1 MNTVTICD
9 SAPTTYKILTC
20 YLPQLAEEFALL
32 NKKATKLGVAPCSY
46 TCSEPFMVTRRKKSE
61 FTGKMTD
68 ESREFVT
75 VTVSGITPKIAGY
88 RFIGTLQSKD
98 SVNIFRPV
106 PGESIPEGF
115 RFCIGLCNHCNTNRY
130 RRDTYIVQH
139 ESGVCK
145 QVGSACIKDFLGS
158 ISPEGIAS
166 YLEAIAGFVSS
177 LGGDS
182 DSDGEYYGYRGK
194 PTTVE
199 TMEYLQWVSCAIRQT
214 GWVSRKTACSFYDQ
228 TTATCDVAMEAMTG
242 VKTATYNPREFWFHG
257 NMVLLEPEDSDVTRA
272 ESALTW
278 IRNMEPT
285 TYSGNEY
292 LSNLYYSCRADY
304 MELRESGLIASLI
317 SAYTR
322 YMEKELEKQQVSAVT
337 SVHQGAI
344 GKRETFAGLL
354 VTGVHEWSGDY
365 GVSYLYLMTD
375 TAGNRFKWK
384 SSNGIL
390 TQGETYTLMASV
402 KDHED
407 YKWVAYT
414 VITRCKVV

>member
-1 MNTVTICD
+1 
-9 SAPTTYKILTC
+9 
-20 YLPQLAEEFALL
+20 
-32 NKKATKLGVAPCSY
+32 
-46 TCSEPFMVTRRKKSE
+46 
-61 FTGKMTD
+61 
-68 ESREFVT
+68 
-75 VTVSGITPKIAGY
+75 
-88 RFIGTLQSKD
+88 
-98 SVNIFRPV
+98 
-106 PGESIPEGF
+106 
-115 RFCIGLCNHCNTNRY
+115 
-130 RRDTYIVQH
+130 
-139 ESGVCK
+139 
-145 QVGSACIKDFLGS
+145 
-158 ISPEGIAS
+158 
-166 YLEAIAGFVSS
+166 
-177 LGGDS
+177 
-182 DSDGEYYGYRGK
+182 
-194 PTTVE
+194 
-199 TMEYLQWVSCAIRQT
+199 
-214 GWVSRKTACSFYDQ
+214 
-228 TTATCDVAMEAMTG
+228 
-242 VKTATYNPREFWFHG
+242 
-257 NMVLLEPEDSDVTRA
+257 
-272 ESALTW
+272 
-278 IRNMEPT
+278 
-285 TYSGNEY
+285 
-292 LSNLYYSCRADY
+292 